1 MITNTA
7 ATKLPATMPTPTSLV
22 GSVESGK
29 STIGGREGEECEE
42 VWMCVCVCAC
52 VHVCVHVCKFLFST
66 VMYVMR

>member
-29 STIGGREGEECEE
+29 STIGGRERSVRRCG
-42 VWMCVCVCAC
+42 CVCVCAC